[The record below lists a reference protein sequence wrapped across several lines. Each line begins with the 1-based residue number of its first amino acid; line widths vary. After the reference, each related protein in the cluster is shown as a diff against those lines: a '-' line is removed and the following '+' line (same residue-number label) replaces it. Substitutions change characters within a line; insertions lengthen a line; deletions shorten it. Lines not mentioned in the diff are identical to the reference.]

1 MTVMHG
7 RDPDRLRAV
16 AAVDP
21 TIRLAASEAQFAEL
35 RPYYDVVF
43 IGSPPFLH
51 LPHLELAFRLG
62 TPVICEKP
70 LTARRADYPR
80 LAGLLGAGGL
90 PFALAHQVRHQQAVA
105 ELSRLIS
112 CGDLGAPVAADLH
125 WCFLMNHAASN
136 ARWKL
141 DPTLGGSNA
150 MFDCGVHAIDLALL
164 LFGMPT
170 RAGATAHRINGAAVQ
185 DAVTVVLDY
194 PGLAVTIVASQ
205 AAAAAGNDVRIVFE
219 RGTAHARGLLGERA
233 APAVEVVGAK
243 AQSAGHVKK
252 IACADDDLYRRE
264 VEDFCRSLNG
274 SAPGLGTSAA
284 EALDAARI
292 LFAIEDSIA
301 SGRFVEL
308 GGYCPQ

>member
-1 MTVMHG
+1 MTSKGVDPVSSRGASRTPHDVSWRIGVLAGTGTVLKRTLPALLASTDCRVTVMHG

-170 RAGATAHRINGAAVQ
+170 RAG
-185 DAVTVVLDY
+185 
-194 PGLAVTIVASQ
+194 
-205 AAAAAGNDVRIVFE
+205 
-219 RGTAHARGLLGERA
+219 
-233 APAVEVVGAK
+233 
-243 AQSAGHVKK
+243 
-252 IACADDDLYRRE
+252 
-264 VEDFCRSLNG
+264 
-274 SAPGLGTSAA
+274 
-284 EALDAARI
+284 
-292 LFAIEDSIA
+292 
-301 SGRFVEL
+301 
-308 GGYCPQ
+308 